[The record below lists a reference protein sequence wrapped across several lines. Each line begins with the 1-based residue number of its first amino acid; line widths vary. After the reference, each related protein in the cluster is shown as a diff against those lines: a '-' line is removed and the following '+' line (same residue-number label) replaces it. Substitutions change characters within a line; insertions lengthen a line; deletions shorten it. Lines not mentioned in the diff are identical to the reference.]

1 MWLLQAST
9 NCNLCTRPYAIKAW
23 ATNFLSLRILLS
35 TKDHCCIFVIIILC
49 VSVLLLFYFIII
61 ICFCFLSSVS
71 ILSSHFTH
79 IFNTIHEER
88 ILSFFSASLF
98 ASIVIIILYFDEE
111 IMISNYYQH
120 YYYLPRVLLY
130 NK

>member
-1 MWLLQAST
+1 MYEAICYKSMGNKFPITTYTTKYKRPLLY
-9 NCNLCTRPYAIKAW
+9 LCHN
-23 ATNFLSLRILLS
+23 NF
-35 TKDHCCIFVIIILC
+35 VC
-49 VSVLLLFYFIII
+49 VSVLLLFYFITI

-98 ASIVIIILYFDEE
+98 ASIVIIIPYFDEE

-130 NK
+130 TGVLVVDNNSR